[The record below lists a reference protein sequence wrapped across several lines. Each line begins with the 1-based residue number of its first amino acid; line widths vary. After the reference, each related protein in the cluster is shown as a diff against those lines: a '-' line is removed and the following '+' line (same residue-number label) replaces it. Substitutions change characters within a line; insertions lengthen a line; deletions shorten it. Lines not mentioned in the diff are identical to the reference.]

1 MQVDKIQ
8 ELINHVKANSA
19 ELVSKGVDKKELH
32 EHVAELEA
40 EMKKSEPDHDV
51 LRERLASLETT
62 IGEAEESMI
71 STGVFQLLNQI
82 FGTGVPNP

>member
-1 MQVDKIQ
+1 MQVEKIQ
-8 ELINHVKANSA
+8 ELINHVKANSG
-19 ELVSKGVDKKELH
+19 ELVSKGVDEKELH
-32 EHVAELEA
+32 DHVAKLEA
-40 EMKKSEPDHDV
+40 EMKKPEPNHDAV
-51 LRERLASLETT
+51 KESLASLETT